1 MRVLLSVALA
11 WALVSPS
18 LFAQFPPM
26 PKPATPPPVLP
37 GVPAAPHASTPGQSP
52 STVPAVAAPAVT
64 APATQPAR
72 ATPTAGGGLNLNL
85 TNASLTEVIDI
96 LARDLHIN
104 YILDPAVTGKVTI
117 NTYGEMKA
125 LDVRNLLET
134 ILRMNGYTMV
144 QVGNIYRIIKS
155 ADASHLPVSPTSDAA
170 NIPDNEQPVLSLV
183 FLKYVTAAEMAKLL
197 DSFTGEG
204 SKMVAYEPANLLILM
219 DNARNMRRTLELIGT
234 FDAETMANQRVQT
247 FSLSNSRPSD
257 VSKELETIFKGYAI
271 SDKASAVRFIAI
283 DRISTI
289 IAIANN
295 PTAFHDVKTWVE
307 KLDVPARV
315 NAGSTDNHVYKLK
328 YGRAEIVGAVVAQLY
343 GVNLAG
349 GVSGYGL
356 TGYGGYSR
364 GVGGNGGN
372 SGFGGSGFGS
382 GSNTGLGSNN
392 GVGGSSF
399 GSNNGLGGN
408 GFGAN
413 GLNSGNAASG
423 QFGGGSN
430 LGTSTFSGQSA
441 GGASTG
447 TAATTNTPFGSAVSS
462 TTDQTGQYLAPSTN
476 NNPKG
481 PRIVPNPFDNTLL
494 VQSTAEQWSSILN
507 LLNEIDVSPRQV
519 LIDAKIY
526 EVDLTG
532 ALQYGVEATLQA
544 NNPSTSRS
552 LLGSVNGTVGATLTA
567 GTLVGQSRELLAT
580 VTALESRTLA
590 KSISAPQIIATDSIP
605 ASITVGSEVPTT
617 SAVSVATGLGG
628 ATTSAIQNVGTGV
641 NLNIIARVNASGVV
655 TMVIDQDISAAQ
667 PNTSSGIDSPS
678 FSERNV
684 STQITVQDGD
694 TVAIGGII
702 QDTKTSVVS
711 GIPFLDR
718 LPYIGGVFGSK
729 SYNTSRTELIVFL
742 TPHVIYDTT
751 QITDATEEIKQQMRL
766 LKKDVRNQ

>member
-1 MRVLLSVALA
+1 MRALLSVALA
-11 WALVSPS
+11 GALILNP
-18 LFAQFPPM
+18 LFAQFPAM
-26 PKPATPPPVLP
+26 PKPATPPPILP
-37 GVPAAPHASTPGQSP
+37 GAPISRPPAQTPPVQ
-52 STVPAVAAPAVT
+52 TT
-64 APATQPAR
+64 PAR
-72 ATPTAGGGLNLNL
+72 ASASAGGGLNLNL
-85 TNASLTEVIDI
+85 TGASLTEVIDI

-125 LDVRNLLET
+125 VDVRNLLET

-197 DSFTGEG
+197 ESFTGEG

-234 FDAETMANQRVQT
+234 FDAEAMANQRVQT
-247 FSLSNSRPSD
+247 FSLTNSRPSD
-257 VSKELETIFKGYAI
+257 VAKELEIIFKGYAI
-271 SDKASAVRFIAI
+271 SDKASAVRFIPI

-307 KLDVPARV
+307 KLDVPAHV
-315 NAGSTDNHVYKLK
+315 SAGATDNHVYKLK
-328 YGRAEIVGAVVAQLY
+328 YGRAEIVGSVVAQLY
-343 GVNLAG
+343 GVTLVG
-349 GVSGYGL
+349 GMSGYGL

-364 GVGGNGGN
+364 GIGGNGGTN
-372 SGFGGSGFGS
+372 
-382 GSNTGLGSNN
+382 
-392 GVGGSSF
+392 GGSSF
-399 GSNNGLGGN
+399 GGGSFGGGNGTGGNGSFGNNNFGGGSYGGGNSYGGN
-408 GFGAN
+408 GFNN
-413 GLNSGNAASG
+413 GNGNGST
-423 QFGGGSN
+423 FGNSN

-441 GGASTG
+441 GGASAG
-447 TAATTNTPFGSAVSS
+447 SPAAAASTPFGAAVSS
-462 TTDQTGQYLAPSTN
+462 TGTTDQTGQYLAPSTS
-476 NNPKG
+476 NNPRG
-481 PRIVPNPFDNTLL
+481 PRIVPNPYDNTLL

-532 ALQYGVEATLQA
+532 ALQYGVEATLKA
-544 NNPSTSRS
+544 RDNTNRS
-552 LLGSVNGTVGATLTA
+552 LLGSFTGAAAGLTLSA

-580 VTALESRTLA
+580 VTAYESRNLA

-655 TMVIDQDISAAQ
+655 TMVIDQDISAPQ
-667 PNTSSGIDSPS
+667 VNTASSIDSPS

-684 STQITVQDGD
+684 STQVTVEDGD
-694 TVAIGGII
+694 TIAIGGII
-702 QDTKTSVVS
+702 QDSKTSVVS

-718 LPYIGGVFGSK
+718 LPYVGGFFGSK

-751 QITDATEEIKQQMRL
+751 QISDATEEIKQQMRV
-766 LKKDVRNQ
+766 LKKDVRSQ

>member
-1 MRVLLSVALA
+1 MRALLSIALA
-11 WALVSPS
+11 WALISQT

-26 PKPATPPPVLP
+26 PKPATPPPILP
-37 GVPAAPHASTPGQSP
+37 GVPSPPHASTPGQSP
-52 STVPAVAAPAVT
+52 VSAPAGT
-64 APATQPAR
+64 APAASAPATQPAK
-72 ATPTAGGGLNLNL
+72 ATPAAGGGLNLNL

-197 DSFTGEG
+197 ESFTGEG

-343 GVNLAG
+343 GVTLAG
-349 GVSGYGL
+349 GLSGYGL
-356 TGYGGYSR
+356 TSYGGYSR
-364 GVGGNGGN
+364 GVGGGGGN
-372 SGFGGSGFGS
+372 SGFGGSGFGGTGFGANNGT
-382 GSNTGLGSNN
+382 GSNTGF
-392 GVGGSSF
+392 GGSSLGNSSF
-399 GSNNGLGGN
+399 GNNG
-408 GFGAN
+408 F
-413 GLNSGNAASG
+413 NSGGASSG
-423 QFGGGSN
+423 LGSS
-430 LGTSTFSGQSA
+430 LGTSTFSGQGA
-441 GGASTG
+441 GAASTG
-447 TAATTNTPFGSAVSS
+447 TAAVTNTPFGSAVSS
-462 TTDQTGQYLAPSTN
+462 TDQTGQYLAPSTN

-532 ALQYGVEATLQA
+532 ALQYGVEATLKA
-544 NNPSTSRS
+544 KDTTNRS
-552 LLGSVNGTVGATLTA
+552 LLGSINGTVGATLTA

-667 PNTSSGIDSPS
+667 PNTASGIDSPS

-702 QDTKTSVVS
+702 QDSKTSVVS

-751 QITDATEEIKQQMRL
+751 QITDATEEIKQQMRI